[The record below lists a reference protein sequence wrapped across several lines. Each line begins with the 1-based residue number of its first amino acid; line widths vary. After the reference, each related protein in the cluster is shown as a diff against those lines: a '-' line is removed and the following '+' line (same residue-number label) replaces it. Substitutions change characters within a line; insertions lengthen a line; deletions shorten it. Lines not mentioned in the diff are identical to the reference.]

1 LSLIA
6 NSQNRLLTL
15 PQALDAATRARK
27 DAEGNLGLI
36 QGNLT
41 TIQNQIAALQSDID
55 NVGPLGN
62 NADGNLAN
70 IDAQIADLTN
80 KLNDLKKLRAD
91 AQNRSDYFRN
101 LNVSGPSQIRQWQ
114 NIINSNINPQ
124 LTNAQAHVLD
134 AINNIKKIQDEID
147 GHNNNITSNNARIR
161 ELEALIGAAQR
172 RRDTLTTESN
182 SLASAIN
189 TANNNLNSL
198 LALAPTYNQNL
209 INSYTDGNDANDKVA
224 RTKALVEA
232 LNKKYLDSQTNLQA
246 AQV

>member
-1 LSLIA
+1 
-6 NSQNRLLTL
+6 
-15 PQALDAATRARK
+15 
-27 DAEGNLGLI
+27 
-36 QGNLT
+36 
-41 TIQNQIAALQSDID
+41 
-55 NVGPLGN
+55 
-62 NADGNLAN
+62 
-70 IDAQIADLTN
+70 
-80 KLNDLKKLRAD
+80 
-91 AQNRSDYFRN
+91 
-101 LNVSGPSQIRQWQ
+101 VSGPSQIRQWQ